1 MQQQE
6 SADQVGTHR
15 WHRMGKFAVVASIAA
30 ASMTL
35 AACGGSDDDS
45 SKSSDAVPASSTP
58 AAAAQDTG
66 LAQATKN
73 LEAFVA
79 APAKIGVGTP
89 LGAKP
94 EPGKTVAVLGTA
106 DPNNVKIQKKIK
118 EITESVGWKYELLS
132 YDPAK
137 PDTFQSA
144 LTTALAKK
152 ADYITE
158 TGLPL
163 TPAQLKQVKDAG
175 AKLALSSVA
184 PVEVK
189 DPVIVN
195 SNGPASDEQMGKMV
209 ADFFAVDS
217 KGKGKAVMEHVPS
230 YPILGAFVEG
240 FDKEI
245 AVVCPDCEVERV
257 DVTLPQLAGGKVP
270 SLVTSALRKNPDATY
285 AIFDVGPFATGVP
298 AALKAAGLDGKV
310 KIIGEAADEG
320 AIAGLKDGSH
330 TAWTGFDSEYSAY
343 ALMDAMFRDAEG
355 SAVPVDDLEV
365 NPTQMLTADNVGSTE
380 RWSEPQD
387 ADAQFKALW
396 LMG

>member
-1 MQQQE
+1 MKQHLN
-6 SADQVGTHR
+6 ADQVGAHNGR
-15 WHRMGKFAVVASIAA
+15 SGIGKVAAIASVVAVSAA
-30 ASMTL
+30 L
-35 AACGGSDDDS
+35 AACGSDDDS
-45 SKSSDAVPASSTP
+45 SKSSVAATPASSTAP
-58 AAAAQDTG
+58 QSTGIAAAK
-66 LAQATKN
+66 KN
-73 LEAFVA
+73 LEKWTA
-79 APAKIGVGTP
+79 APTKIGVSEP
-89 LGAKP
+89 LKAKP
-94 EPGKTVAVLGTA
+94 APGKTVAVLGTA
-106 DPNNVKIQKKIK
+106 DPNNVKIQKKVKQIA
-118 EITESVGWKYELLS
+118 ESVGWKYELFS

-137 PDTFQSA
+137 PDTFQGA

-184 PVEVK
+184 PVTVE
-189 DPVIVN
+189 DPIIVN
-195 SNGPASDEQMGKMV
+195 SNGPASDEQMGRMV

-217 KGKGKAVMEHVPS
+217 GGKGKAVMEHVPS
-230 YPILGAFVEG
+230 YPILGAFVDG
-240 FDKEI
+240 FTKELD
-245 AVVCPDCEVERV
+245 AVCPACEVERV

-298 AALKAAGLDGKV
+298 AALKAAGLEGKV
-310 KIIGEAADEG
+310 KIIGEAADEA

-343 ALMDAMFRDAEG
+343 AVMDAMFRDAEG
-355 SAVPVDDLEV
+355 SPVPVDELEV
-365 NPTQMLTADNVGSTE
+365 NPTQMLTADNVGSTR

-396 LMG
+396 HLG